1 MEQLEGRVA
10 VVTGAASGIGRAIV
24 DALVAERMRV
34 VMADVEEAAL
44 VRAAGEVTG
53 AGGDVLAVVC
63 DVSNAASVV
72 ALRDE
77 TLAAYGA
84 VHLVCNN
91 AGVAPVGPM
100 VETTASDWAWV
111 LGVNVAGV
119 AHGVITFGPLMAA
132 QGFGH
137 IVNTASEAGLSTVPI
152 LGMYCAS
159 KHAVVGLSEA
169 LYKELGPQGVGVSV
183 LCPNLVRT
191 QIFHSERNRPE
202 APPATVTQHETLG
215 MLREVIDQV
224 GISPAEVAAA
234 VVAAVKENRFWIL
247 THETAVA
254 VVAARADD
262 IAAGR
267 NPSNVYGDS

>member
-10 VVTGAASGIGRAIV
+10 VVTGAASGIGLALTDR
-24 DALVAERMRV
+24 LVAERMAV
-34 VMADVEEAAL
+34 VMADIEEAPL
-44 VRAAGEVTG
+44 VRAAEEISA

-63 DVSNAASVV
+63 DVSDAASVA

-77 TLAAYGA
+77 ALRAYGA

-100 VETTASDWAWV
+100 LQTTAADWAWI

-119 AHGVITFGPLMAA
+119 AHGVTTFGPLLVE

-137 IVNTASEAGLSTVPI
+137 IVNTASEAGLATTEA
-152 LGMYCAS
+152 LGMYCAT

-169 LYKELGPQGVGVSV
+169 LYRELEPQGVGVSV

-191 QIFHSERNRPE
+191 QIFHSERNRPDT
-202 APPATVTQHETLG
+202 ATATPVQHETIGL
-215 MLREVIDQV
+215 LREVIDQI
-224 GISPAEVAAA
+224 GISPAKVADDI
-234 VVAAVKENRFWIL
+234 VAAVKAGRFWIF
-247 THETAVA
+247 THDTTAAVA
-254 VVAARADD
+254 GVRFAD
-262 IAAGR
+262 ITALR
-267 NPSNVYGDS
+267 NPTPPYGEA